1 MFVGVDLGGT
11 KIAYAVI
18 DYRQGRVLARYVAAT
33 NSADGPDAVLVRM
46 SSDIRQVVADAGLTL
61 ADIRG
66 IGCGVPGVYDDATGH
81 TLFLPN
87 LVGTWHQVPVGP
99 TLTAALGIPIWLI
112 NDARAFVLAE
122 AAYGAGRGQQNVV
135 GFTIGTGIGGG
146 VVINQ
151 RLYMGLDGTAGEFG
165 HQTLALD
172 GPQCGCGNYGCLE
185 AFASGTAMV
194 TQAQVLI
201 NAGQAPDLAQRI
213 VHGAH
218 LTPSLMASCSDIA
231 VQQVLAQAYAY
242 LGAGV
247 ANVVSLFSPHV
258 VVLGGSVAQL
268 GEPMCAA
275 VRQVVQQ
282 RCRATPIER
291 IAIVTAALGGDAGV
305 LGAAVWAAHRSGT
318 EDVHALT

>member
-11 KIAYAVI
+11 KIAYALI
-18 DYRQGRVLARYVAAT
+18 DHRQGRVLARRVAPT
-33 NSADGPDAVLVRM
+33 DSADEPDAVLARM
-46 SSDIRQVVADAGLTL
+46 VGDIRQVVTDAGVTL
-61 ADIRG
+61 SDVCG

-99 TLTAALGIPIWLI
+99 TLTAALDIPVWLI

-122 AAYGAGRGQQNVV
+122 AAYGAGRGHANVV

-151 RLYMGLDGTAGEFG
+151 RLYMGIDGTAGEFG

-185 AFASGTAMV
+185 AFASGSAMV
-194 TQAQVLI
+194 AQANVLI
-201 NAGQAPDLAQRI
+201 ESGHAPDLARRI
-213 VHGAH
+213 AHGMQ
-218 LTPSLMASCSDIA
+218 LTPSVMVSCSDIA
-231 VQQVLAQAYAY
+231 VHQLLAQAYQY

-247 ANVVSLFSPHV
+247 ANVVSLFSPNV

-268 GEPMCAA
+268 GDPLCAA
-275 VRQVVQQ
+275 VRQVVIE
-282 RCRATPIER
+282 RCRATPVAR

-305 LGAAVWAAHRSGT
+305 LGAAVWAAHRSGA
-318 EDVHALT
+318 EDVRALT

>member
-11 KIAYAVI
+11 KIAYALI
-18 DYRQGRVLARYVAAT
+18 DHVQGQVLARRVAPT
-33 NSADGPDAVLVRM
+33 DSAEGPEAVLARM
-46 SSDIRQVVADAGLTL
+46 VADIRQVVVEAGVALT
-61 ADIRG
+61 DVRG

-99 TLTAALGIPIWLI
+99 TLTAALGIPVWLI

-146 VVINQ
+146 VVIHQ

-194 TQAQVLI
+194 TQAQAVI
-201 NAGQAPDLAQRI
+201 DAGQAPDLARRI
-213 VHGAH
+213 AAGAH

-231 VQQVLAQAYAY
+231 VHQVLAQAYQY

-268 GEPMCAA
+268 GEPLCAA

-282 RCRATPIER
+282 RCRATPVDR
-291 IAIVTAALGGDAGV
+291 IAIVPAALGGDAGV
-305 LGAAVWAAHRSGT
+305 LGAAVWAAQRSGA
-318 EDVHALT
+318 EDVRVLT

>member
-18 DYRQGRVLARYVAAT
+18 DHKQGRVLARHVAAT
-33 NSADGPDAVLVRM
+33 SSADGSDAVLIRM
-46 SSDIRQVVADAGLTL
+46 AEDIRHVVARAGVTL
-61 ADIRG
+61 ADIYG

-87 LVGTWHQVPVGP
+87 LMGTWHQVPVGP
-99 TLTAALGIPIWLI
+99 VLTASLGVPVWLI

-122 AAYGAGRGQQNVV
+122 ATYGAGRGQQNVV

-151 RLYMGLDGTAGEFG
+151 RLYMGINGTAGEFG

-194 TQAQVLI
+194 AQAKTLI
-201 NAGQAPDLAQRI
+201 EAGQAPDLAHQ
-213 VHGAH
+213 VASGLH
-218 LTPSLMASCSDIA
+218 LTPSLMANCRDIA
-231 VQQVLAQAYAY
+231 VHKMLVQVYQY

-247 ANVVSLFSPHV
+247 ANVVSLFSPNV
-258 VVLGGSVAQL
+258 VVLGGSVSQL
-268 GEPMCAA
+268 GAPLCDA
-275 VRQVVQQ
+275 VRQVVIQ
-282 RCRATPIER
+282 RCRATPVER
-291 IAIVTAALGGDAGV
+291 IPIVTAELGGDAGV
-305 LGAAVWAAHRSGT
+305 LGAAVWAVHRSGAEIAHT
-318 EDVHALT
+318 LT